1 MGTFLARSTLV
12 LSYHAQPEILRLTP
26 IPSATSVQFDLVCIA
41 LSGSCCFGCL
51 VLRTQA
57 NELFGKLFELSH
69 NLLFSI
75 RIMDNI
81 GDIFWQ
87 RKPLF

>member
-1 MGTFLARSTLV
+1 
-12 LSYHAQPEILRLTP
+12 
-26 IPSATSVQFDLVCIA
+26 
-41 LSGSCCFGCL
+41 L

-69 NLLFSI
+69 NLLFST
-75 RIMDNI
+75 RMMDNI
-81 GDIFWQ
+81 DDIFWQ